1 MLPQMHLFHPEV
13 QKFVLAAE
21 CLLFHDVTPQSVSQ
35 VNLEAIRY
43 YVQCLSHKFAST
55 PSCLSNYERH
65 SLNSHSIV
73 NAPEASGG

>member
-21 CLLFHDVTPQSVSQ
+21 CLMFDDVTPQSISQ
-35 VNLEAIRY
+35 VDLEAIRY
-43 YVQCLSHKFAST
+43 YVQCLSDKFAST
-55 PSCLSNYERH
+55 PSSNYEGH
-65 SLNSHSIV
+65 STNSNRIV

>member
-35 VNLEAIRY
+35 VDLEAIRY
-43 YVQCLSHKFAST
+43 YVQCLSDKFAST
-55 PSCLSNYERH
+55 PSLSNYERH
-65 SLNSHSIV
+65 SINSHSIV